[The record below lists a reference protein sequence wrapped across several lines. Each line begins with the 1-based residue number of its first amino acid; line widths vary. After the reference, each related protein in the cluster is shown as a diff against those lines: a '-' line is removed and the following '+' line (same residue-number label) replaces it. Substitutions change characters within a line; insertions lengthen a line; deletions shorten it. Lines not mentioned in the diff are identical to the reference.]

1 VTPSRDG
8 AMAGGGAGVDSD
20 LGREEG
26 GVGAGDGRSRGGEQ
40 QAVKIRARCPSRAD
54 GRRCLVPGC
63 FKSPRGRRCAR
74 WFIGGAV

>member
-40 QAVKIRARCPSRAD
+40 QAVKIRKGVVSLTSGRAA
-54 GRRCLVPGC
+54 LPGAGL
-63 FKSPRGRRCAR
+63 F
-74 WFIGGAV
+74 

>member
-40 QAVKIRARCPSRAD
+40 R
-54 GRRCLVPGC
+54 
-63 FKSPRGRRCAR
+63 
-74 WFIGGAV
+74 